1 MNQLVVEEVV
11 IMNLLE
17 AVVDMIRQVVVDGTL
32 LIVDDTTQVAVVMI
46 LLVDVVH

>member
-1 MNQLVVEEVV
+1 MNQLVVEEVA
-11 IMNLLE
+11 IMNLLA

-32 LIVDDTTQVAVVMI
+32 LIVGGTTQVAVVMI